1 MGKKRVLSVPPGYVL
16 IFRPYYTKDGVRIY
30 AKRYGLK
37 AWPLLVPVT
46 K

>member
-1 MGKKRVLSVPPGYVL
+1 MSKKLTVPPGYIL
-16 IFRPYYTKDGVRIY
+16 IFRPYYTDKNGNRVY
-30 AKRYGLK
+30 AKWFGLK